1 MKGALIILLA
11 LVIVGG
17 VLYMFH
23 LRDLR
28 KGKAQA
34 PTIGPMPDRP
44 APTGSDPT
52 EESVCCGMHVTCEK
66 DSLLPEV
73 SREIEY
79 FDDEELDAFRGREP
93 KSYTDE
99 EIEQFRDVL
108 LTLLPTDIAPWARSI
123 QLRGISLPM
132 AVREELLMIVAEER
146 AKKSHADGNT
156 STSLS

>member
-28 KGKAQA
+28 KGNAQA
-34 PTIGPMPDRP
+34 PTVGPIPDRP

-52 EESVCCGMHVTCEK
+52 DESVCCGMHVTCEK

-79 FDDEELDAFRGREP
+79 FDDEELDEFRGREP
-93 KSYTDE
+93 ESYTDG

-146 AKKSHADGNT
+146 AKKGHADDNT
-156 STSLS
+156 SPSLS

>member
-93 KSYTDE
+93 ESYTDE
-99 EIEQFRDVL
+99 EIEQFPDVL

-123 QLRGISLPM
+123 QLRGITLPM

>member
-17 VLYMFH
+17 VLYIFH

-28 KGKAQA
+28 RGKAQA
-34 PTIGPMPDRP
+34 PTIGPIPDRP
-44 APTGSDPT
+44 APAGNDPT
-52 EESVCCGMHVTCEK
+52 DESVCCGMHVTCEK

-93 KSYTDE
+93 ESYTDE
-99 EIEQFRDVL
+99 ETEQFRDVL

>member
-17 VLYMFH
+17 RLYMFH

-34 PTIGPMPDRP
+34 PTVGPIPDRP

-52 EESVCCGMHVTCEK
+52 DESVCCGMHVTCEK

-93 KSYTDE
+93 ESYTDD

-146 AKKSHADGNT
+146 AKKSHTEGNR
-156 STSLS
+156 SSSQS

>member
-34 PTIGPMPDRP
+34 PTIGPIPDRP

-52 EESVCCGMHVTCEK
+52 DASGWCGQHVTREK

-79 FDDEELDAFRGREP
+79 FDDEELDAFSGREP
-93 KSYTDE
+93 ESYTDE

>member
-28 KGKAQA
+28 RGKAQA
-34 PTIGPMPDRP
+34 PTIGPIPDRP
-44 APTGSDPT
+44 APAGNDPT
-52 EESVCCGMHVTCEK
+52 DESVCCGMHVTCEK

-93 KSYTDE
+93 ESYTDE
-99 EIEQFRDVL
+99 ETEQFRDVL

>member
-1 MKGALIILLA
+1 M
-11 LVIVGG
+11 
-17 VLYMFH
+17 
-23 LRDLR
+23 
-28 KGKAQA
+28 
-34 PTIGPMPDRP
+34 
-44 APTGSDPT
+44 
-52 EESVCCGMHVTCEK
+52 
-66 DSLLPEV
+66 

-93 KSYTDE
+93 ESYTDD

-146 AKKSHADGNT
+146 AKKSHTEGNR
-156 STSLS
+156 SSSQS

>member
-34 PTIGPMPDRP
+34 PTIGPIPDRP
-44 APTGSDPT
+44 APAGNDPT
-52 EESVCCGMHVTCEK
+52 DESVCCGMHVTCEK

-93 KSYTDE
+93 ESYTDE
-99 EIEQFRDVL
+99 ETEQFRDVL

>member
-17 VLYMFH
+17 VLYMLH

-34 PTIGPMPDRP
+34 PTVGPIPDRP

-52 EESVCCGMHVTCEK
+52 DESVCCGMHVTCEK
-66 DSLLPEV
+66 DSLLPEM

-93 KSYTDE
+93 ESYTDE

-123 QLRGISLPM
+123 QLRGITLPM

>member
-93 KSYTDE
+93 ESYTDG

-123 QLRGISLPM
+123 QLRGITLPM